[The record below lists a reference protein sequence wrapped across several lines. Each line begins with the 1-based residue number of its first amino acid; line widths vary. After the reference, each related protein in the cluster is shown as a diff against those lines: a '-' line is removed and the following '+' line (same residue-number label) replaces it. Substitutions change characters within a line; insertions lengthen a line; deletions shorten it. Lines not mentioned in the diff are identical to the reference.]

1 MIKSMTGYGKG
12 ESLSEQGRF
21 TVEIRSVNH
30 RYGEISVRMPRGF
43 LALEN
48 DVKKLLANLLK
59 RGKID
64 ATVQWEEGPAADAMP
79 QVDSALARGYADLFR
94 SLAADL
100 GLAQDLPLS
109 LILSQKGVFKDKAAT
124 TVTVEESEFLPQ
136 IVAALQSALGAI
148 DAMRIREGEALAQ
161 DLAARRRQVAE
172 WIDQITLRAPLV
184 VSEYRQKLKLR
195 LDQLL
200 DGAEI
205 DAARL
210 AQEVALMAD
219 RCDVTEELVRLAS
232 HFVQFD
238 EALLLAEPVG
248 RKLDFLMQEMNREV
262 NTIGSKSSDAEVTS
276 LVIRI
281 KAEMEKMREQVQNV
295 E

>member
-12 ESLSEQGRF
+12 EAAAGQGRF
-21 TVEIRSVNH
+21 TVELRSVNH

-48 DVKKLLANLLK
+48 DVKKALAASLK

-64 ATVQWEEGPAADAMP
+64 AYVQWEEAGGSEALP
-79 QVDSALARGYADLFR
+79 QLDLALARGYADLMR
-94 SLAADL
+94 RLSAELDT
-100 GLAQDLPLS
+100 DERLPLQ
-109 LILSQKGVFKDKAAT
+109 LILSQKGVLRDAA
-124 TVTVEESEFLPQ
+124 VAPEEGECLPLLMEAVQ
-136 IVAALQSALGAI
+136 AAVGAME
-148 DAMRIREGEALAQ
+148 AMRCREGGALAADLADRREQVAQWVAQIRE
-161 DLAARRRQVAE
+161 
-172 WIDQITLRAPLV
+172 RAPQV
-184 VSEYRQKLKLR
+184 VGEYRQKLKAR

-200 DGAEI
+200 EGVELDPV
-205 DAARL
+205 RL

-232 HFVQFD
+232 HFHQFD
-238 EALLLAEPVG
+238 GALASGEPVG

-262 NTIGSKSSDAEVTS
+262 NTIGSKSSDAEITS

>member
-12 ESLSEQGRF
+12 EASAEQGRF

-43 LALEN
+43 LAFEN
-48 DVKKLLANLLK
+48 DVKKMLSSSLK

-64 ATVQWEEGPAADAMP
+64 VYIQWEETGGAAAIP
-79 QVDSALARGYADLFR
+79 QPDLLLARSYAGMLRTLSAELGMDEQP
-94 SLAADL
+94 SL
-100 GLAQDLPLS
+100 GL
-109 LILSQKGVFKDKAAT
+109 ILAQKGVLRDTA
-124 TVTVEESEFLPQ
+124 VELDESACLPQ
-136 IVAALQSALGAI
+136 LLCAVQSALSAME
-148 DAMRIREGEALAQ
+148 AMRCREGDALLA
-161 DLAARRRQVAE
+161 DLIARRAQIAE
-172 WIDQITLRAPLV
+172 WVEQIGADSPQV
-184 VSEYRQKLKLR
+184 VSEYRQKLKQR

-200 DGAEI
+200 EGVEMDPV
-205 DAARL
+205 RL

-232 HFVQFD
+232 HFDQFD
-238 EALLLAEPVG
+238 EALQADEPVG

-262 NTIGSKSSDAEVTS
+262 NTIGSKSSAAGITS

>member
-1 MIKSMTGYGKG
+1 MIKSMTGFGKG
-12 ESLSEQGRF
+12 EASAEQGRF

-30 RYGEISVRMPRGF
+30 RYGEVSVRMPRGF

-48 DVKKLLANLLK
+48 DVKKALSNSLK

-64 ATVQWEEGPAADAMP
+64 AYIQWEEAGGVAAMP
-79 QVDSALARGYADLFR
+79 QPDLLLARGYAELLR
-94 SLAADL
+94 TLSADL
-100 GLAQDLPLS
+100 GMEEQPSLGMILA
-109 LILSQKGVFKDKAAT
+109 QKGVLRD
-124 TVTVEESEFLPQ
+124 TVAVVEENECLPQ
-136 IVAALQSALGAI
+136 LMSAVQSAVSAI
-148 DAMRIREGEALAQ
+148 EAMRCREGEALLS
-161 DLAARRRQVAE
+161 DLTARRVQVAE
-172 WIDQITLRAPLV
+172 WVERIGERSPQV
-184 VSEYRQKLKLR
+184 VSEYRLKLKLR

-200 DGAEI
+200 EGVEI
-205 DAARL
+205 DPTRL

-232 HFVQFD
+232 HFDQFD
-238 EALLLAEPVG
+238 EALRTDEPVG
-248 RKLDFLMQEMNREV
+248 RKLDFLMQEMNREI

>member
-12 ESLSEQGRF
+12 EALSEQGRF
-21 TVEIRSVNH
+21 SVEIRSVNH

-48 DVKKLLANLLK
+48 EIKKMLANVLK

-64 ATVQWEEGPAADAMP
+64 VYIQWDETGGTVAIPQADT
-79 QVDSALARGYADLFR
+79 ALAQGYAGLFR
-94 SLAADL
+94 TLSADL
-100 GLAQDLPLS
+100 GLTGEAPLA
-109 LILSQKGVFKDKAAT
+109 LILAQKGVLKDVGT
-124 TVTVEESEFLPQ
+124 TIDESEYLPQ
-136 IVAALQSALGAI
+136 IVSAVQTAVTAI
-148 DAMRIREGEALAQ
+148 DAMRTREGEALSL
-161 DLAARRRQVAE
+161 DLSTRRGQVAE
-172 WIDQITLRAPLV
+172 WIEQVGLRAPQV
-184 VSEYRQKLKLR
+184 VAEYRQKLKIR

-200 DGAEI
+200 DGAEV
-205 DAARL
+205 DANRL

-232 HFVQFD
+232 HFAQFD
-238 EALLLAEPVG
+238 EALLLVEPVG

-262 NTIGSKSSDAEVTS
+262 NTIGSKSSDADVTG

>member
-1 MIKSMTGYGKG
+1 MIKSMTGYGKA
-12 ESLSEQGRF
+12 EAVSEQGRF

-48 DVKKLLANLLK
+48 EIKKMLANVLK

-64 ATVQWEEGPAADAMP
+64 VYIQWDEVGAAVNLP
-79 QVDSALARGYADLFR
+79 QADTALAQGYAGLFR
-94 SLAADL
+94 TLSADL
-100 GLAQDLPLS
+100 GLTGDVPLT
-109 LILSQKGVFKDKAAT
+109 LILAQKGVLKDTGAT
-124 TVTVEESEFLPQ
+124 IDETEYLPQ
-136 IVAALQSALGAI
+136 LVSAVQAAVAAI
-148 DAMRIREGEALAQ
+148 DAMRSREGEALSL
-161 DLAARRRQVAE
+161 DLSARRSQVAQ
-172 WIDQITLRAPLV
+172 WIKQIGSRAPQV
-184 VSEYRQKLKLR
+184 VTEYRQKLKAR

-200 DGAEI
+200 DGAEL

-232 HFVQFD
+232 HFDQFD

-262 NTIGSKSSDAEVTS
+262 NTIGSKSSDAEVTG

>member
-12 ESLSEQGRF
+12 EAVSEQGRF
-21 TVEIRSVNH
+21 MVEIRSVNH
-30 RYGEISVRMPRGF
+30 RYGEVSVRMPRGF

-48 DVKKLLANLLK
+48 DIKKVVAQTLK

-64 ATVQWEEGPAADAMP
+64 IFILWEEAGGTANIPQADTE
-79 QVDSALARGYADLFR
+79 LAQGYARLFR
-94 SLAADL
+94 KLAADL
-100 GLAQDLPLS
+100 GMNGDVPLQMILA
-109 LILSQKGVFKDKAAT
+109 QKGVLK
-124 TVTVEESEFLPQ
+124 ESVSAELDEHEYLPQ
-136 IVAALQSALGAI
+136 LLSAVQEAVSAI
-148 DAMRIREGEALAQ
+148 DAMRLREGEALLL
-161 DLAARRRQVAE
+161 DLAARRMQVAE
-172 WIDQITLRAPLV
+172 WTEQIARRSPLV
-184 VSEYRQKLKLR
+184 AGEYRQKLQVR

-200 DGAEI
+200 DGAEM
-205 DAARL
+205 DPVRL

-232 HFVQFD
+232 HFAQFD
-238 EALLLAEPVG
+238 EAFLLAEPVG
-248 RKLDFLMQEMNREV
+248 RKLDFLMQELNREV

>member
-48 DVKKLLANLLK
+48 DVKKLLANVLK

-64 ATVQWEEGPAADAMP
+64 VTVQWEESTAADSMP
-79 QVDSALARGYADLFR
+79 QVDTVLARGYADLFR
-94 SLAADL
+94 SLTADL
-100 GLAQDLPLS
+100 GLAGDVPLS
-109 LILSQKGVFKDKAAT
+109 LVLAQKGVFKDKGT
-124 TVTVEESEFLPQ
+124 TAVAVEESEYLPQ
-136 IVAALQSALGAI
+136 IVSTVQAAMNAI
-148 DAMRIREGEALAQ
+148 DAMRVREGAALGQ
-161 DLAARRRQVAE
+161 DLAARRTQVAE
-172 WIDQITLRAPLV
+172 WIDQIGARAPLV

-200 DGAEI
+200 DGAEM
-205 DAARL
+205 DPARL

-219 RCDVTEELVRLAS
+219 RCDVTEELVRLSS

-238 EALLLAEPVG
+238 EALKLEEPVG

-262 NTIGSKSSDAEVTS
+262 NTIGSKSSDTEVTS

>member
-12 ESLSEQGRF
+12 EAVSEQGRF

-48 DVKKLLANLLK
+48 EVKKLLANVLK

-64 ATVQWEEGPAADAMP
+64 VYIQWDEVGAAVNIPQADTV
-79 QVDSALARGYADLFR
+79 LAQGYAGLFR
-94 SLAADL
+94 SLSVDL
-100 GLAQDLPLS
+100 GITEAVPLA
-109 LILSQKGVFKDKAAT
+109 LILAQKGVLKDTAT
-124 TVTVEESEFLPQ
+124 TIDETEYLPQ
-136 IVAALQSALGAI
+136 LVSAVQAAVTAI
-148 DAMRIREGEALAQ
+148 DAMRTREGEVLSL
-161 DLAARRRQVAE
+161 DLSARRGQVAE
-172 WIDQITLRAPLV
+172 WVKQVGSRAPQV
-184 VSEYRQKLKLR
+184 VSEYRQKLKIR

-200 DGAEI
+200 DGAEM

-219 RCDVTEELVRLAS
+219 RCDVTEELVRLSS
-232 HFVQFD
+232 HFAQLD

-248 RKLDFLMQEMNREV
+248 RKLDFLMHEMNREV
-262 NTIGSKSSDAEVTS
+262 NTIGSKSSDAEVTG